1 MAEEVGKR
9 EKHAF
14 LSHAH
19 VDKTQADM
27 LYDFLT
33 RVAGIRS
40 GTTQTTCRLAPLSLA
55 GYLRASRTAAPRS
68 SCSLMN
74 R

>member
-33 RVAGIRS
+33 RVAGIPVWYDTDDLPPGAAFAGLIR
-40 GTTQTTCRLAPLSLA
+40 GHREQPRRDHPALS
-55 GYLRASRTAAPRS
+55 
-68 SCSLMN
+68 
-74 R
+74 